1 MLSFLTACI
10 VSFSLYTSSYTSQPV
25 EIVQEVP
32 ILMYHEIGD
41 PDGPWESLYV
51 SEASF
56 RNQMEYLKSNGYNT
70 ITLRDLQKNREGLR
84 RLPPK
89 PIVITFDDGYSSM
102 YSLVYNLFKETGMKG
117 VFYIYPK
124 KFGSWNSLTE
134 EEIKEMSDNGMEIG
148 SHSMS
153 HLNMHKMNKNQ
164 LKYEVEESK
173 KILEDITNRPIESFC
188 YPAGRLSESLI
199 EELINAG
206 YTNAVTTKYGIY
218 SHDDNIYKIKRI
230 RINYSD
236 SLNVF
241 INRISN

>member
-10 VSFSLYTSSYTSQPV
+10 ISFSLYSSSYSSQPV

-41 PDGPWESLYV
+41 PEGPWESLYV
-51 SEASF
+51 SEVNF
-56 RNQMEYLKSNGYNT
+56 RNQMEYLKKNGYNT
-70 ITLRDLQKNREGLR
+70 ITLSDLQKNRAGLR

-102 YSLVYNLFKETGMKG
+102 YSLVYRLFKESEMKG
-117 VFYIYPK
+117 VFYVYPK

-134 EEIKEMSDNGMEIG
+134 EEIKEMAANGMEIG

-153 HLNMHKMNKNQ
+153 HLNMHKMGEKQ
-164 LKYEVEESK
+164 LKYEVGESK
-173 KILEDITNRPIESFC
+173 RILEDITGKPVESFC

-199 EELINAG
+199 KELINSG
-206 YTNAVTTKYGIY
+206 YTNAVTTKYGMY
-218 SHDDNIYKIKRI
+218 REEDSVYKIKRI

-241 INRISN
+241 INRIT